1 MGKVTKIDIRKIRN
15 ENKIKRNW
23 ERLEKIESWIRA
35 VSDKIEKCYKIKVR
49 FISWRY
55 PSIKK
60 VKTITN

>member
-15 ENKIKRNW
+15 EKKIKRNW
-23 ERLEKIESWIRA
+23 ERWEEIESWIR
-35 VSDKIEKCYKIKVR
+35 VIRDKIEKCSKIKIR

-60 VKTITN
+60 IKTITN